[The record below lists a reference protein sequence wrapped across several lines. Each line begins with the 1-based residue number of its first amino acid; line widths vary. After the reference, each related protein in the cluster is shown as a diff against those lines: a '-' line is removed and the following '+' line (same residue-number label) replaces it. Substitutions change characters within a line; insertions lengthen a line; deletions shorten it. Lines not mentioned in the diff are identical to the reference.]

1 MGLAASRADFPAAS
15 DVGNGQPKRFPIR
28 VAGGWRTLMRILTW
42 NIHGARD
49 ASIAEIAGEIAAH
62 EADVVCLNEVKRS
75 DGKRLRDALR
85 MRAFVASSFIGP
97 YGNAIL
103 TNEPVT
109 SWHPLRFS
117 RVRRVDRRDA
127 AIITLADGS
136 MIGAIHLG
144 LRPPERSR
152 SAAEL
157 LAALPDRAIIAGDA
171 NETPERPAVLLLSG
185 RFDDAGRQGGELTF
199 PAAAPHS
206 RIDYVWVPKGTRV
219 RACRVVPTAMSDH
232 LPVIVDIDP
241 LSPAPEH
248 GHRPHCGTIRP

>member
-1 MGLAASRADFPAAS
+1 
-15 DVGNGQPKRFPIR
+15 
-28 VAGGWRTLMRILTW
+28 MRILTW

-49 ASIAEIAGEIAAH
+49 APIEEIAGEISVH

-75 DGKRLRDALR
+75 DGKRLHDALR

-109 SWHPLRFS
+109 AWRHFRFS

-127 AIITLADGS
+127 ALITLADGP
-136 MIGAIHLG
+136 MIAAVHLG
-144 LRPPERSR
+144 LRAPERSR
-152 SAAEL
+152 LAAEL

-171 NETPERPAVLLLSG
+171 NENPEGAAVRLLSG
-185 RFDDAGRQGGELTF
+185 RLDDAGREGGEPTF

-206 RIDYVWVPKGTRV
+206 RIDYIWVPRGTRV
-219 RACRVVPTAMSDH
+219 RACRVVPTMASDH
-232 LPVIVDIDP
+232 LPLIVEIDP
-241 LSPAPEH
+241 
-248 GHRPHCGTIRP
+248 I